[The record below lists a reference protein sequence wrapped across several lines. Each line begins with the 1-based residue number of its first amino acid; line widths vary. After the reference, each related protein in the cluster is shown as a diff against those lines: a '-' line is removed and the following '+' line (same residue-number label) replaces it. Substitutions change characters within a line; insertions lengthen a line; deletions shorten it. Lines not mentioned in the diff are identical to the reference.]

1 MGTHSPDTK
10 PKCLSIID
18 SIVGERP
25 ILELT
30 MHVVDDI
37 VWQTLDSLHQM
48 RSRTTFTPPP
58 VTARALPDLDKDV
71 SEHHATSYF
80 LHAFPYFSSYFPPT
94 PPHTTFVS
102 HTFLIFSSYFS

>member
-1 MGTHSPDTK
+1 VPGEVYSYNLRDGRVLADPKAASRASTTRWVRTLLTQK
-10 PKCLSIID
+10 PKCLSIIG
-18 SIVGERP
+18 SIVGEWP

-30 MHVVDDI
+30 MHVVGDV

-80 LHAFPYFSSYFPPT
+80 SS
-94 PPHTTFVS
+94 
-102 HTFLIFSSYFS
+102 